1 MPNSR
6 LRDRGLGLQADTGT
20 QAVAK
25 QLVPG
30 MRRLLYVAAVLV
42 LLAGLQL
49 FVFTDR
55 TAAYFAWTI
64 RNPLAATFLGAAYW
78 ASAAFEWIAARQRIW
93 ANARVAVP
101 AVLVF
106 TVLTLAATLTHL
118 GSFHLG
124 DQFTF
129 SANAVTWA
137 WIAIYSL
144 VPMIMMIIIA
154 LQIRAPGSDPPRSAT
169 LPNGIR
175 GLLVWQA
182 VVLLSLGTAL
192 YVVPTHAVSWWPWK
206 LTPLLGQAI
215 GAWLIS
221 LGIAAGHALLERD
234 PRRLRPASVAYILLA
249 VLLFIALARYPGSFR
264 WSSAAGVIYLTFVAT
279 MLVTGLAGLAGWSPQ
294 AVTARSRP

>member
-1 MPNSR
+1 LS
-6 LRDRGLGLQADTGT
+6 LQAEPGT
-20 QAVAK
+20 KAVAK
-25 QLVPG
+25 LLVPG

-42 LLAGLQL
+42 FLAGLQL
-49 FVFTDR
+49 FVFADR
-55 TAAYFAWTI
+55 TATFFALTI
-64 RNPLAATFLGAAYW
+64 RNPLAATFLGAGYW
-78 ASAAFEWIAARQRIW
+78 ASGALEWMAARQRIW
-93 ANARVAVP
+93 ANARIAVP
-101 AVLVF
+101 AVLIF
-106 TVLTLAATLTHL
+106 TLLTLAATLTHL
-118 GSFHLG
+118 GLFHFG

-137 WIAIYSL
+137 WLAIYSL
-144 VPMIMMIIIA
+144 VPMMLMIILA

-169 LPNGIR
+169 LPVGIR
-175 GLLVWQA
+175 GLLFGQA

-192 YVVPTHAVSWWPWK
+192 YVAPGYAVSWWPWN

-221 LGIAAGHALLERD
+221 LGIAAGQAILERD

-279 MLVTGLAGLAGWSPQ
+279 TLVTGVAGLAGSRPQ
-294 AVTARSRP
+294 AVTARSRDHGLGEGTAA